1 MFSFSEKKFSPVSL
15 WCTSTPNELSVDRL
29 RVTTFREIKLFV
41 VFAFCSFYTVY
52 DSQRSGL
59 HIHSGTGDE
68 CDFASANQ
76 SGRISLRLMN
86 CPGVGQGHPTSL
98 NMIHFFSF
106 FLFFC
111 VHWWQ
116 ICFSSWDIF
125 PQGNN
130 VEKWMAANRNH
141 SVISLAVR

>member
-1 MFSFSEKKFSPVSL
+1 MFSFSEKKFSLVSL

-86 CPGVGQGHPTSL
+86 CPGVGQGHPTGL

-106 FLFFC
+106 FLFFVC
-111 VHWWQ
+111 TDDRFAFLHEIYFHKGTMWKNEWLQIEITVLFHWQ
-116 ICFSSWDIF
+116 
-125 PQGNN
+125 
-130 VEKWMAANRNH
+130 
-141 SVISLAVR
+141 

>member
-86 CPGVGQGHPTSL
+86 CPGVGQGHPTGL

-106 FLFFC
+106 FLFFVC
-111 VHWWQ
+111 TDDRFAFLHEIYFHKGTMWKNEWLQIEITVLFDWQ
-116 ICFSSWDIF
+116 
-125 PQGNN
+125 
-130 VEKWMAANRNH
+130 
-141 SVISLAVR
+141 

>member
-15 WCTSTPNELSVDRL
+15 WCTRTPNELSVDRL

-86 CPGVGQGHPTSL
+86 CPGVGQGHPTGL

-106 FLFFC
+106 FLFFVC
-111 VHWWQ
+111 TDDRFAFLHEIYFHKGTMWKNEWLQIEITVLFHWQ
-116 ICFSSWDIF
+116 
-125 PQGNN
+125 
-130 VEKWMAANRNH
+130 
-141 SVISLAVR
+141 

>member
-76 SGRISLRLMN
+76 SDRISLRLMN
-86 CPGVGQGHPTSL
+86 CPGVGQGHPTGL

-106 FLFFC
+106 FLFFVC
-111 VHWWQ
+111 TDDRFAFLHEIYFHKGTMWKNEWLQIEITVLFHWQ
-116 ICFSSWDIF
+116 
-125 PQGNN
+125 
-130 VEKWMAANRNH
+130 
-141 SVISLAVR
+141 

>member
-86 CPGVGQGHPTSL
+86 CPGVGQGYPTGL

-106 FLFFC
+106 FLFFVC
-111 VHWWQ
+111 TDDRFAFLHEIYFHKGTMWKNEWLQIEITVLFHWQ
-116 ICFSSWDIF
+116 
-125 PQGNN
+125 
-130 VEKWMAANRNH
+130 
-141 SVISLAVR
+141 

>member
-86 CPGVGQGHPTSL
+86 CPGVGQGHPTGL
-98 NMIHFFSF
+98 NMINFFSF
-106 FLFFC
+106 FLFFVC
-111 VHWWQ
+111 TDDRFAFLHEIYFHKGTMWKNEWLQIEITVLFHWQ
-116 ICFSSWDIF
+116 
-125 PQGNN
+125 
-130 VEKWMAANRNH
+130 
-141 SVISLAVR
+141 

>member
-1 MFSFSEKKFSPVSL
+1 M
-15 WCTSTPNELSVDRL
+15 
-29 RVTTFREIKLFV
+29 
-41 VFAFCSFYTVY
+41 Y

-86 CPGVGQGHPTSL
+86 CPGVGQGHPTGL

-106 FLFFC
+106 FLFFVC
-111 VHWWQ
+111 TDDRFAFLHEIYFHKGTMWKNEWLQ
-116 ICFSSWDIF
+116 IEI
-125 PQGNN
+125 
-130 VEKWMAANRNH
+130 

>member
-59 HIHSGTGDE
+59 HIHSGTDDE

-86 CPGVGQGHPTSL
+86 CPGVGQGHPTGL
-98 NMIHFFSF
+98 NMIHFFSI
-106 FLFFC
+106 FLFFVC
-111 VHWWQ
+111 TDDRFAFLHEIYFHKGTMWKNEWLQIEITVLFHWQ
-116 ICFSSWDIF
+116 
-125 PQGNN
+125 
-130 VEKWMAANRNH
+130 
-141 SVISLAVR
+141 

>member
-86 CPGVGQGHPTSL
+86 CPGVGQGHPTGL

-106 FLFFC
+106 FLFFVC
-111 VHWWQ
+111 TDDRFAFLHEIYFHKGTMWKNEWLQ
-116 ICFSSWDIF
+116 IEI
-125 PQGNN
+125 
-130 VEKWMAANRNH
+130 

>member
-1 MFSFSEKKFSPVSL
+1 MFSFSEKKFRPVSL

-86 CPGVGQGHPTSL
+86 CPGVGQGHPTGL
-98 NMIHFFSF
+98 NMIHFFPF
-106 FLFFC
+106 FLCFVCTDDRFAFLHEIYFHKGTMWKNEWLQIEIT
-111 VHWWQ
+111 VLFHWQ
-116 ICFSSWDIF
+116 
-125 PQGNN
+125 
-130 VEKWMAANRNH
+130 
-141 SVISLAVR
+141 

>member
-86 CPGVGQGHPTSL
+86 CPGVGQGHPTGL

-106 FLFFC
+106 FLFFVC
-111 VHWWQ
+111 TDDRFAFLHEIYFHKGTMWKNDWLQIEITVLFHWQ
-116 ICFSSWDIF
+116 
-125 PQGNN
+125 
-130 VEKWMAANRNH
+130 
-141 SVISLAVR
+141 

>member
-86 CPGVGQGHPTSL
+86 CPGVGQGHPTGL

-106 FLFFC
+106 FLFFVC
-111 VHWWQ
+111 TDDRFAFLHEIYFHKGTMWKNEWLQIEITVLFHWQ
-116 ICFSSWDIF
+116 
-125 PQGNN
+125 
-130 VEKWMAANRNH
+130 
-141 SVISLAVR
+141 

>member
-86 CPGVGQGHPTSL
+86 CPGVGQGHPTGL

-106 FLFFC
+106 FLFFVC
-111 VHWWQ
+111 TDDRFAFLHEINFHKGTMWKNEWLQIEITVLFHWQ
-116 ICFSSWDIF
+116 
-125 PQGNN
+125 
-130 VEKWMAANRNH
+130 
-141 SVISLAVR
+141 

>member
-68 CDFASANQ
+68 CDFASIWQNKSQ
-76 SGRISLRLMN
+76 TDELSRCGPRPPNRS
-86 CPGVGQGHPTSL
+86 QHD
-98 NMIHFFSF
+98 SF
-106 FLFFC
+106 FFHFSFFC

>member
-86 CPGVGQGHPTSL
+86 CPGVGQGHPTGL
-98 NMIHFFSF
+98 NMIHFFSI
-106 FLFFC
+106 FLFFVC
-111 VHWWQ
+111 TDDRFAFLHEIYFHKGTMWKNEWLQIEITVLFHWQ
-116 ICFSSWDIF
+116 
-125 PQGNN
+125 
-130 VEKWMAANRNH
+130 
-141 SVISLAVR
+141 

>member
-1 MFSFSEKKFSPVSL
+1 M
-15 WCTSTPNELSVDRL
+15 
-29 RVTTFREIKLFV
+29 
-41 VFAFCSFYTVY
+41 Y

-86 CPGVGQGHPTSL
+86 CPGVGQGHPTGL

-106 FLFFC
+106 FLFFVC
-111 VHWWQ
+111 TDDRFAFLHEIYFHKGTMWKNEWLQIEITVLFHWQ
-116 ICFSSWDIF
+116 
-125 PQGNN
+125 
-130 VEKWMAANRNH
+130 
-141 SVISLAVR
+141 

>member
-86 CPGVGQGHPTSL
+86 CPGVGQGHPTGL

-106 FLFFC
+106 FLFFVC
-111 VHWWQ
+111 TYDRFAFLHEIYFHKGTMWKNEWLQIEITVLFHWQ
-116 ICFSSWDIF
+116 
-125 PQGNN
+125 
-130 VEKWMAANRNH
+130 
-141 SVISLAVR
+141 

>member
-86 CPGVGQGHPTSL
+86 CPGVGQGHPTGL

-106 FLFFC
+106 FLFFVC
-111 VHWWQ
+111 TDNRFAFLHEIYFHKGTMWKNEWLQIEITVLFHWQ
-116 ICFSSWDIF
+116 
-125 PQGNN
+125 
-130 VEKWMAANRNH
+130 
-141 SVISLAVR
+141 

>member
-1 MFSFSEKKFSPVSL
+1 MFSFSEKKFSLVSL

-68 CDFASANQ
+68 CDFASAKQ

-86 CPGVGQGHPTSL
+86 CPGVGQGHPTGL

-106 FLFFC
+106 FLFFVC
-111 VHWWQ
+111 TDDRFAFLHEIYFHKGTMWKNEWLQIEITVLFHWQ
-116 ICFSSWDIF
+116 
-125 PQGNN
+125 
-130 VEKWMAANRNH
+130 
-141 SVISLAVR
+141 

>member
-86 CPGVGQGHPTSL
+86 CLGVGQGHPTGL
-98 NMIHFFSF
+98 NMIHFFSI
-106 FLFFC
+106 FLFFVC
-111 VHWWQ
+111 TDDRFAFLHEIYFHKGTMWKNEWLQIEITVLFHWQ
-116 ICFSSWDIF
+116 
-125 PQGNN
+125 
-130 VEKWMAANRNH
+130 
-141 SVISLAVR
+141 